1 MKQVLLKKGDVTVEE
16 VPAPIIKSNNILVQ
30 VAYSCISTG
39 TEISGVT
46 SSGQSLLQKA
56 LKDPHKVKKALNL
69 AKTQGISNTI
79 ARVKAKFDSASRLGY
94 SCAGKV
100 IDRGK
105 NIKDVEIEDKVAC
118 AGAEYANHA
127 EIVCV
132 PQNLV
137 VKVPHSLD
145 LKDAASVTLGAI
157 AMQGLRRAEVRLGEN
172 IAVIGLGLLGQ
183 ILAQLLR
190 ANGARVIGFDLN
202 DEKVNLA
209 KALGMNEGYNS
220 SKNNALE
227 KVLNFTEDKGVDA
240 TIISASARGNN
251 EIIQEAMEITRKKGR
266 VVVVGDIGLGPKRSP
281 FYEKEIDYLIST
293 SYGPGRYDKDYEEK
307 GIDYPFSY
315 VRWTE
320 KRNMEEY
327 LRLLSEGKMNFQKL
341 ISKIFPLEKTPEA
354 YKFLEE
360 NRPANPVVLL
370 NYHFRENEKP
380 EKTKIVISRP
390 FTPHRSASTKLN
402 VGAIGAGGFA
412 RAIHLPNLKK
422 LSNLY
427 SILAICD
434 IDSPNAKNTAQKFKA
449 KYCTTDYE
457 DILKDENIDPV
468 MITLPHNLHSKVA
481 IEAARAGKAV
491 FCEKPMALNE
501 KELNELVKTL
511 KETKVPYLVG
521 FNRRFSPFAKKIKK
535 LIQKRENPIIIDYQ
549 MNAGYLPKDHWTQ
562 TEVGGGR
569 NIGEACHI
577 YDLFTFFTE
586 SEVEKINAFSITPRN
601 RKYLK
606 NDNFIASLKFKDSSI
621 CNLVYTAMGTK
632 DYPKEQ
638 MKIYFEG
645 KVIFLDD
652 YKNLRAFGLKNFS
665 SFPIPHSPFPKTQ
678 DKGHLNE
685 IQEFGESIKNGSGY
699 PIPLW
704 QLIQAT
710 KISFEVEKQISF
722 SE

>member
-1 MKQVLLKKGDVTVEE
+1 MKQVLLKKGEVIVEE
-16 VPAPIIKSNNILVQ
+16 VPTPIVKDNNILVQ

-56 LKDPHKVKKALNL
+56 LKEPEKVKKALNL

-79 ARVKAKFDSASRLGY
+79 ARVKGKLDSTRLIGC
-94 SCAGKV
+94 SCAGVV
-100 IDRGK
+100 IDVGK
-105 NIKDVEIEDKVAC
+105 NIKDIKIGDRVAC
-118 AGAEYANHA
+118 AGAGYANHA

-132 PQNLV
+132 PKNLV
-137 VKVPHSLD
+137 VKVPHNLD
-145 LKDAASVTLGAI
+145 LKEAASVTLGAI

-183 ILAQLLR
+183 ILAQLLK
-190 ANGARVIGFDLN
+190 ANGTRVIGFDLN
-202 DEKVNLA
+202 DGRINLA
-209 KALGMNEGYNS
+209 KNLGMNQGYNS
-220 SKNNALE
+220 LKDNVLE
-227 KVLNFTEDKGVDA
+227 RVLNFTEDKGVDV
-240 TIISASARGNN
+240 TIITASAPGNN
-251 EIIQEAMEITRKKGR
+251 EIVQQAMEITRKKGR

-293 SYGPGRYDKDYEEK
+293 SYGPGRYDKNYEER
-307 GIDYPFSY
+307 GIDYPFGY

-327 LRLLSEGKMNFQKL
+327 LKLLSEEKVKFQRL
-341 ISKIFPLEKTPEA
+341 ISKTFPLEKAPQA

-360 NRPANPVVLL
+360 DPPANPAVLL
-370 NYHFRENEKP
+370 DYRFREDKKLDETEIEIASKP
-380 EKTKIVISRP
+380 LKKGLI
-390 FTPHRSASTKLN
+390 N
-402 VGAIGAGGFA
+402 VGLIGAGGFA
-412 RAIHLPNLKK
+412 KGMHLPNLKR
-422 LSNLY
+422 LPDLY

-434 IDSPNAKNTAQKFKA
+434 IDGLNAKNTAQRFRA

-457 DILKDENIDPV
+457 HILKDEEIDLV

-481 IEAARAGKAV
+481 IEAARASKAV

-501 KELNELVKTL
+501 KELSGLVEAL
-511 KETKVPYLVG
+511 EETKAPYLVG
-521 FNRRFSPFAKKIKK
+521 FNRRFSPFTKRIRE
-535 LIQKRENPIIIDYQ
+535 LIQKRESPMIIDYQ
-549 MNAGYLPKDHWTQ
+549 MNAGYLPGGHWTQ
-562 TEVGGGR
+562 TEIGGGR

-586 SEVEKINAFSITPRN
+586 SEVEKVNALSISPEN
-601 RKYLK
+601 EKYLT
-606 NDNFIASLKFKDSSI
+606 NGNFIASVEFKDGSI
-621 CNLVYTAMGTK
+621 CNLVYTAMGAK

-645 KVIFLDD
+645 KIIALND
-652 YKNLRAFGLKNFS
+652 YRELKIFGLKTFS
-665 SFPIPHSPFPKTQ
+665 PSAVHRLPFIKTQ

-685 IQEFGESIKNGSGY
+685 MQEFGESIKNRGGY

-710 KISFEVEKQISF
+710 RISFEIERQIGSF
-722 SE
+722 K